1 MSRDFEH
8 PESAPSRVRHFVVL
22 ACMLMAVLLYLDR
35 FCVSIAQPYIKQ
47 DLGLST
53 FQIGF
58 FFSAFFL
65 TYALFQVPSGWMTDR
80 YGSRVMLV
88 VYVLAWSLF
97 TAAMGLAY
105 GFVMLIVM
113 RAAYGLGQAG
123 AYPTSASVISKWV
136 PFTNRGTA
144 SSIVAFGGR
153 IGGAIAP
160 LLTAVLI
167 VAFVPTDRSSLVT
180 TDDLLNPGELAAGL
194 APPNDGEKDSRSDAK
209 RHVWSLLSPDS
220 ETLVREIA
228 SRHRPVAKQIAALEK
243 EAKSFQQQWRF
254 PSARE
259 KFAAADKLR
268 VRLSESEAK
277 QLAGGLNEALQRSN
291 FYAPEEFFTPAP
303 NVAAFYK
310 DEMPLDVAGDKLRAR
325 VNVGDSLSPD
335 ERLRLHRL
343 LLEATLGSSLGKVY
357 VSGWRPVMITYG
369 LAGLLVAAL
378 IWVVLRDK
386 PSQHPRCNLAEQT
399 LIAAGKPTTRDSA
412 GRVPWGPLLKSG
424 SMWANCISQVGTN
437 IGWVFIVTWFPDYLD
452 KVHHVKIVERGFM
465 ASVPLFVGWFGMLG
479 GGRLTDYCVGKL
491 GLKWGR
497 RLPWGGSRF
506 LAVAAFL
513 ACPLL
518 DFSPWAV
525 VVAMSVVAFAT
536 DLGSASG
543 WAFCQD
549 VGGKNVGSVLGWG
562 NMFGNL
568 GATVSPI
575 LLGWVQDAWGYHVM
589 FFVCAAAFVLAGA
602 CGLMIDATKAIVV
615 EDGEW

>member
-1 MSRDFEH
+1 MPHDLE
-8 PESAPSRVRHFVVL
+8 PTATPSRVRHFVVL
-22 ACMLMAVLLYLDR
+22 VCMLMAVLLYLDR

-47 DLGLST
+47 DLRLST

-88 VYVLAWSLF
+88 LYVLTWSLF

-105 GFVMLIVM
+105 GFLMLIVM

-180 TDDLLNPGELAAGL
+180 TDDLLNPGELCATL
-194 APPNDGEKDSRSDAK
+194 APPQNGGKDPRSDA
-209 RHVWSLLSPDS
+209 RRRVWSLLSANS
-220 ETLVREIA
+220 QSLVREIA
-228 SRHRPVAKQIAALEK
+228 NRHRPVAKQIAALEK
-243 EAKSFQQQWRF
+243 EGKSFQQQRRF
-254 PSARE
+254 PSARK
-259 KFAAADKLR
+259 KFAAADELR
-268 VRLSESEAK
+268 LQLTESESTR
-277 QLAGGLNEALQRSN
+277 LAAGLNDVLQRSD
-291 FYAPEEFFTPAP
+291 FYAAGD
-303 NVAAFYK
+303 AAFQK
-310 DEMPLDVAGDKLRAR
+310 DKMPLDVAGNKLRAR
-325 VNVGDSLSPD
+325 VNAGESLSRD
-335 ERLRLHRL
+335 EQLRLNRL

-369 LAGLLVAAL
+369 LAGLLVAGL
-378 IWVVLRDK
+378 IWVVLRDQ
-386 PSQHPRCNLAEQT
+386 PSQHPRCNDAERT
-399 LIAAGKPTTRDSA
+399 LIAAGKPSNAPSTRDRA
-412 GRVPWGPLLKSG
+412 GRIPWGPLLRSG

-452 KVHHVKIVERGFM
+452 QVHHVKIVERGLM
-465 ASVPLFVGWFGMLG
+465 ASIPLFVGWFGMLG
-479 GGRLTDYCVGKL
+479 GGRLTDYCVGKI

-497 RLPWGGSRF
+497 RWPWGGSRF

-536 DLGSASG
+536 DLGSAAG

-562 NMFGNL
+562 NMWGNL

-575 LLGWVQDAWGYHVM
+575 LLGWVQDAYGYNVM
-589 FFVCAAAFVLAGA
+589 FLVCAAAFVLAGV
-602 CGLMIDATKAIVV
+602 CGLAIDATVPIAVDESKV
-615 EDGEW
+615 